1 MGNPNKAEAV
11 KDLLK
16 LDSTYIIMLQE
27 TKIDEEALLSLSRT
41 KWKLNVGIA
50 VSSRGSSSGLAT
62 LRSEEKF
69 LLKNSF
75 VTHHWIYTEL
85 QQISSKIQLAL
96 FNLYIP
102 ISFIEK

>member
-16 LDSTYIIMLQE
+16 LDSTDIIMLQE
-27 TKIDEEALLSLSRT
+27 TKIEEETLLSLSRT

-50 VSSRGSSSGLAT
+50 VSLRGSSGGLAT
-62 LRSEEKF
+62 LWYEEIF
-69 LLKNSF
+69 FLKNTF

-85 QQISSKIQLAL
+85 
-96 FNLYIP
+96 
-102 ISFIEK
+102 